1 MEAVQSEEYKGY
13 QINIYYDDTTQ
24 SPREWDN
31 VATFVCCHRRYNLG
45 DRQDMDACI
54 DELFDKHVNAKDV
67 VAYFIKSRNARWV
80 QNGTE
85 DYDGSYDKYL
95 EWNDGKEYFGVDDNT
110 PDEDLAYNYIND
122 ELTNG
127 EKLMLVEQ
135 SGNVA
140 MLPISMYDHSGI
152 TLWLGSTRGHVDV
165 QWDCSSVG
173 FAYVEKDRAEKEM
186 PQRAQ
191 LPGIDNTDW
200 KQWAYEMMEGEMH
213 TYDQYVRGNIYG
225 WMVENGEDD
234 FEDSCWGY
242 IGDDGISR
250 MIEEAKDAIDYH
262 LKRKEEERKENCK
275 VLAECIND
283 FIGHTW
289 LWKNESYHIG
299 RDLFGDGCLE
309 KAAVHL
315 GHIEPYSYVNISDV
329 EADVLGCIVN
339 YINKKIA

>member
-1 MEAVQSEEYKGY
+1 MEAVQSEEHKGY
-13 QINIYYDDTTQ
+13 QINIYYDEVPQ

-31 VATFVCCHRRYNLG
+31 VATFVCNHRRYDLG
-45 DRQDMDACI
+45 DRQDMDDCI

-80 QNGTE
+80 RNGTE
-85 DYDGSYDKYL
+85 DYDGPYDKYL
-95 EWNDGKEYFGVDDNT
+95 EWNDGKDYFGVDDNT

-127 EKLMLVEQ
+127 EKLMLVEE

-140 MLPISMYDHSGI
+140 ILPISMYDHSGI
-152 TLWLGSTRGHVDV
+152 TLWLGSTQGHVDAR
-165 QWDCSSVG
+165 WDCSSVG
-173 FAYVEKDRAEKEM
+173 FAYIEKSKAEEEM
-186 PQRAQ
+186 PQHTQ
-191 LPGIDNTDW
+191 LPDIDNTDW
-200 KQWAYEMMEGEMH
+200 KEWAYEMMEGEMH
-213 TYDQYVRGNIYG
+213 TYDQYVRGNVYG
-225 WMVENGEDD
+225 WVVENGEDD

-242 IGDDGISR
+242 IGDDEISR

-275 VLAECIND
+275 VLAEHIND

-289 LWKNESYHIG
+289 LWKDESYRIG
-299 RDLFGDGCLE
+299 HDLFGNGCLE
-309 KAAVHL
+309 KAVVHL
-315 GHIEPYSYVNISDV
+315 DHVAPYSYVNISDV
-329 EADVLGCIVN
+329 EADVLDCILN

>member
-1 MEAVQSEEYKGY
+1 MEAIQSEEYKGY
-13 QINIYYDDTTQ
+13 KINIYYDEDSQ

-31 VATFVCCHRRYNLG
+31 VATFVCNHRRYNLG

-80 QNGTE
+80 RNGTE
-85 DYDGSYDKYL
+85 DYDGPYDKYL
-95 EWNDGKEYFGVDDNT
+95 EWNDGKDYFGVDDNT

-127 EKLMLVEQ
+127 EKLMLVEL
-135 SGNVA
+135 SDNVV

-152 TLWLGSTRGHVDV
+152 TLWLGSTRGHVDA

-173 FAYVEKDRAEKEM
+173 FAYVEKDKAEEEM

-213 TYDQYVRGNIYG
+213 TYDQYVRGNVYG
-225 WMVENGEDD
+225 WDVVGNDQ

-242 IGDDGISR
+242 IGDDEIPR

-275 VLAECIND
+275 VLADHIND
-283 FIGHTW
+283 FIGQTW
-289 LWKNESYHIG
+289 LWEDESYRIG
-299 RDLFGDGCLE
+299 HDLFGNGCLE

-315 GHIEPYSYVNISDV
+315 GHVAPYSYINISDV
-329 EADVLGCIVN
+329 DAEVVSCIVS